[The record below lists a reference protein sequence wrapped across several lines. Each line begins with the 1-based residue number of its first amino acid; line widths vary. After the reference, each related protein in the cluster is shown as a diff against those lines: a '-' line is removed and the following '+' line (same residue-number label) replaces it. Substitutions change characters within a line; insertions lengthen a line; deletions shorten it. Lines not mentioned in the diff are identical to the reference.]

1 VIAVRFPAPW
11 SWRLCPR
18 PGAQIELMA
27 PPSTGIIAHRAGD
40 VGRGGGEHERGRPAE
55 LLGLAV
61 PAQRDVLRQAG
72 THLIG
77 IAAKGIKFTD
87 LSAAILTGSSPLTRA
102 WPGPS
107 ALASVLTTPGQT
119 REQPIGKW
127 PAPRAARAPRRPA

>member
-1 VIAVRFPAPW
+1 MV
-11 SWRLCPR
+11 
-18 PGAQIELMA
+18 

-87 LSAAILTGSSPLTRA
+87 RGGSGCASECPPLRVLLPIVAVTGRA
-102 WPGPS
+102 
-107 ALASVLTTPGQT
+107 L
-119 REQPIGKW
+119 
-127 PAPRAARAPRRPA
+127 

>member
-1 VIAVRFPAPW
+1 MIAVRFPAPW

-61 PAQRDVLRQAG
+61 PAQRDVLRKAG
-72 THLIG
+72 TYLIG
-77 IAAKGIKFTD
+77 IATEGIKFTD
-87 LSAAILTGSSPLTRA
+87 
-102 WPGPS
+102 
-107 ALASVLTTPGQT
+107 
-119 REQPIGKW
+119 PIGGS
-127 PAPRAARAPRRPA
+127 